1 MWDGIDEL
9 ARSID
14 LFLYHSRGYW
24 ASIMDCQAV
33 YLYLRI
39 ILNLCLRTILICSK
53 KLRMKSQPNTQT
65 FIATDMVGPFRIQRL
80 VVLCIILVL
89 ALAPSYLG
97 SLTRALMVD
106 AYVQVSSFVAAT
118 LLLFYGAERLF
129 NFDIGS
135 ALKKSRGFQV
145 PLAALLGATPGC
157 GGADVVVAAYSS
169 GNVGFGAVVA
179 TLTATM
185 GDAAFL
191 LIAIRPEAAM
201 VILPLSFTVG
211 IVAGWLVDRF
221 NKIDLTPDPSKHC
234 GIAPVIGK
242 VRWQDYG
249 YVLLA
254 IPGLA
259 IGVTQLS
266 GADIFAIYN
275 SYLVFTVALTGTFLG
290 IFIWA
295 TSPLKAMTNLA
306 DHPLTRMAEETSFIS
321 IWVIGAY
328 LAYDYADAFAGLDLE
343 AAFGSVGILLPLLG
357 VLVGFIPGCGPQ
369 VLIATLYIN
378 GVVPFASLIGNA
390 ISNDGDALFPAIAL
404 NPRAAI
410 VATGYSAIPA
420 LVVGYG
426 FYFVAPNFMN

>member
-1 MWDGIDEL
+1 MNT
-9 ARSID
+9 
-14 LFLYHSRGYW
+14 
-24 ASIMDCQAV
+24 
-33 YLYLRI
+33 
-39 ILNLCLRTILICSK
+39 NLKI
-53 KLRMKSQPNTQT
+53 QT
-65 FIATDMVGPFRIQRL
+65 FIATDMLGPFRSRRL
-80 VVLCIILVL
+80 FFLCIVL
-89 ALAPSYLG
+89 ALALAPGYLG
-97 SLTRALMVD
+97 TLTRELMVD

-135 ALKKSRGFQV
+135 ALKKARGLQV

-157 GGADVVVAAYSS
+157 GGAVIVVAAYSS

-191 LIAIRPEAAM
+191 LIAIRPEAAL
-201 VILPLSFTVG
+201 VVLPLSFTVG
-211 IVAGWLVDRF
+211 IVAGWIVDRF

-234 GIAPVIGK
+234 EIAPVIGK

-249 YVLLA
+249 YALIA
-254 IPGLA
+254 APGLI
-259 IGVTQLS
+259 IGITQLS
-266 GADIFAIYN
+266 GANIFAIYN
-275 SYLVFTVALTGTFLG
+275 PSLIFIIALTGTFLG

-343 AAFGSVGILLPLLG
+343 AAFRSVGPLLPLLG

-378 GVVPFASLIGNA
+378 GVVPFAALIGNA

-404 NPRAAI
+404 NPKAAI
-410 VATGYSAIPA
+410 VATAYSAIPA

-426 FYFVAPNFMN
+426 FYLLAPEFMN

>member
-1 MWDGIDEL
+1 MNT
-9 ARSID
+9 
-14 LFLYHSRGYW
+14 
-24 ASIMDCQAV
+24 
-33 YLYLRI
+33 
-39 ILNLCLRTILICSK
+39 NLKI
-53 KLRMKSQPNTQT
+53 QT
-65 FIATDMVGPFRIQRL
+65 FIATDMLGPFRSRRL
-80 VVLCIILVL
+80 FVLCVVL
-89 ALAPSYLG
+89 ALALAPGYLG
-97 SLTRALMVD
+97 TLTRELMVD

-135 ALKKSRGFQV
+135 ALKKARGLQV

-157 GGADVVVAAYSS
+157 GGAVIVVAAYSS

-191 LIAIRPEAAM
+191 LIAIRPEAAL
-201 VILPLSFTVG
+201 VVLPLSFTVG
-211 IVAGWLVDRF
+211 IVAGWIVDRF

-234 GIAPVIGK
+234 EIAPVIGK

-249 YVLLA
+249 YALIA
-254 IPGLA
+254 APGLI
-259 IGVTQLS
+259 IGITQLS
-266 GADIFAIYN
+266 GANIFAIYN
-275 SYLVFTVALTGTFLG
+275 PSLIFIIALTGTFLG

-343 AAFGSVGILLPLLG
+343 AAFRSVGLLLPLLG

-378 GVVPFASLIGNA
+378 GVVPFAALIGNA

-404 NPRAAI
+404 NPKAAI
-410 VATGYSAIPA
+410 VATAYSAIPA

-426 FYFVAPNFMN
+426 FYLLAPEFMN

>member
-1 MWDGIDEL
+1 M
-9 ARSID
+9 
-14 LFLYHSRGYW
+14 
-24 ASIMDCQAV
+24 
-33 YLYLRI
+33 
-39 ILNLCLRTILICSK
+39 
-53 KLRMKSQPNTQT
+53 NTNPKIQT
-65 FIATDMVGPFRIQRL
+65 FIATDMLGPFRSRRL
-80 VVLCIILVL
+80 FVLCVVL
-89 ALAPSYLG
+89 ALALAPGYLG
-97 SLTRALMVD
+97 TLTRELMVD

-135 ALKKSRGFQV
+135 ALKKARGLQV

-157 GGADVVVAAYSS
+157 GGAVIVVAAYSS

-191 LIAIRPEAAM
+191 LIAIRPEAAL
-201 VILPLSFTVG
+201 VVLPLSFTVG
-211 IVAGWLVDRF
+211 IVAGWIVDRF

-234 GIAPVIGK
+234 EIAPVIGK

-249 YVLLA
+249 YALIA
-254 IPGLA
+254 APGLI
-259 IGVTQLS
+259 IGITQLS
-266 GADIFAIYN
+266 GANIFAIYN
-275 SYLVFTVALTGTFLG
+275 PSLIFIIALTGTFLG

-343 AAFGSVGILLPLLG
+343 AAFRSVGPLLPLLG

-378 GVVPFASLIGNA
+378 GVVPFAALIGNA

-404 NPRAAI
+404 NPKAAI
-410 VATGYSAIPA
+410 VATAYSAIPA

-426 FYFVAPNFMN
+426 FYLLVPEFMN